1 MQHVTKCV
9 TWLFHWHYTTDTHY
23 KSTHLFCMWA
33 IKTFSSA
40 AVIADEEC
48 YHSNFLP
55 LYLLFNGSVNLP
67 EMTPLILH
75 GFFCCFFYTCKAS
88 LTDVI
93 ALLNSCQSINK
104 NRIKTERINIPDL
117 ILVWEAYSLTRR
129 YISDTIQTH
138 LSWDLGNSIWFIYF
152 FS

>member
-1 MQHVTKCV
+1 MIVPNSLRYSAPLHQQLELRTELAVATKLAVSLYPLSVNALLCSTLQNV
-9 TWLFHWHYTTDTHY
+9 WHDYFTDITPLTHTTRAHIF
-23 KSTHLFCMWA
+23 FCMWA

-75 GFFCCFFYTCKAS
+75 VFFLLFF
-88 LTDVI
+88 
-93 ALLNSCQSINK
+93 LNLQGKFNWCHCTFKFMSKYQ
-104 NRIKTERINIPDL
+104 
-117 ILVWEAYSLTRR
+117 
-129 YISDTIQTH
+129 
-138 LSWDLGNSIWFIYF
+138 
-152 FS
+152 